1 MAMEQS
7 TEAPAETDHHHKLA
21 DYLGGLHPTTQ
32 AAVLRELELSEL
44 RGDALGPSYKVV
56 MNELRR
62 GIRKSGRIVERV
74 GNPSRIFYM
83 PIQPFLISEV
93 PDEPLYATVSR
104 ASLNPIWAWVCR
116 DLMPAEAKAY
126 IDTSKQ
132 ALLADDR
139 ASAVVVATVFQDKFV
154 VATKPF
160 LQERK
165 NSSLQRRLSAY
176 GGPPTAL
183 NDLRAVLFVL
193 QNRDTLRDIA
203 KMFPTK
209 IKAVD
214 GATVEQVSAML
225 KTLPPN
231 DGAML
236 THALAVVMSQ
246 IVPSWEVV
254 RLVASSAKL
263 REPITELVLGRMQA
277 MAATLRMAK
286 WSIDQTGEAAS
297 RTGALRAAVEIV
309 RSELRP
315 DEGDPVARRC
325 GQIQDMIDRFERK
338 IAVTK
343 AHMGPRANEPLRVPT
358 DVLRQSNMAQQA
370 AVA

>member
-1 MAMEQS
+1 MEQS
-7 TEAPAETDHHHKLA
+7 TEAPAETERHHKLA
-21 DYLGGLHPTTQ
+21 DYLGGLHPNTQ
-32 AAVLRELELSEL
+32 TAVLRELELSEL

-62 GIRKSGRIVERV
+62 GIRKSGRVVERV

-83 PIQPFLISEV
+83 PVQPFLISEV
-93 PDEPLYATVSR
+93 PDEPLVATVSR

-116 DLMPAEAKAY
+116 DLMPAEARAY

-139 ASAVVVATVFQDKFV
+139 PSAFVVATVFQDKFV
-154 VATKPF
+154 TATTPF
-160 LQERK
+160 LESRK
-165 NSSLQRRLSAY
+165 DTSLQRRLSAY

-183 NDLRAVLFVL
+183 SDLRAVLFVM
-193 QNRDTLRDIA
+193 QNRDVLRDIA
-203 KMFPTK
+203 KTLPAK
-209 IKAVD
+209 IENVD
-214 GATVEQVSAML
+214 SAMVQQVAAIL
-225 KTLPPN
+225 TRLPPN
-231 DGAML
+231 DGAL
-236 THALAVVMSQ
+236 LSHALAVVMSQ
-246 IVPSWEVV
+246 FVPPWQIA
-254 RLVASSAKL
+254 RLVENRASL

-286 WSIDQTGEAAS
+286 WSIDQTSEAAA
-297 RTGALRAAVEIV
+297 RTASLRAAVDIV

-325 GQIQDMIDRFERK
+325 SQIQEMIDRFERK
-338 IAVTK
+338 IAVTM
-343 AHMGPRANEPLRVPT
+343 AHMGPRASEPLRVPT
-358 DVLRQSNMAQQA
+358 EVLRQARVREQA